1 MAMTQIKAITP
12 DLLQLVKQHD
22 DRNLGRNYIWGV
34 LSYLAAWSTGDGT
47 VSQSINQIS
56 LGTGISASTI
66 KRVLAATER
75 ARVST
80 TIHHGGGEQRKP
92 TTRMLNL
99 DYDHN
104 GLPRPYGSSPAG
116 AQTTTNSDPDN
127 LNSSPDNLNSSPKW
141 SHTERSTENS
151 PSISSTKVEE
161 VIQLVVKAKQQKRAN
176 HIKNPDAWAKHVA
189 NDVRSN
195 SAERIHRLL
204 ELAPTAP
211 ASLIASCIEDGTSQA
226 LAPYC
231 K

>member
-99 DYDHN
+99 D
-104 GLPRPYGSSPAG
+104 
-116 AQTTTNSDPDN
+116 
-127 LNSSPDNLNSSPKW
+127 
-141 SHTERSTENS
+141 
-151 PSISSTKVEE
+151 
-161 VIQLVVKAKQQKRAN
+161 
-176 HIKNPDAWAKHVA
+176 
-189 NDVRSN
+189 
-195 SAERIHRLL
+195 
-204 ELAPTAP
+204 
-211 ASLIASCIEDGTSQA
+211 
-226 LAPYC
+226 
-231 K
+231 